1 MSLKK
6 KVLKPLAKCVLV
18 PLGITKTESETDTA
32 IQKKLFWIR
41 YDNINT
47 FEWNNGWYYEND

>member
-1 MSLKK
+1 MKS
-6 KVLKPLAKCVLV
+6 VLKPLAKYVLV
-18 PLGITKTESETDTA
+18 PLGITKAESETDTA

-47 FEWNNGWYYEND
+47 FEWNNGWYCEND